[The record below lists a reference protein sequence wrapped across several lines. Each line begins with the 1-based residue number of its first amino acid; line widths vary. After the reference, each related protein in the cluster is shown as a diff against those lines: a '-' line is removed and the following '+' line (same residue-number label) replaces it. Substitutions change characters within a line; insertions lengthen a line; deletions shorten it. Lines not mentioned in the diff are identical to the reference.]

1 MSALK
6 KKVVVGALL
15 ALSASALSVSANAQS
30 VEEFYKSRSL
40 TVIVGYSPGGGYDT
54 HVRGVLRYYNRHL
67 PGKPNIIVQNM
78 TGAGS
83 LVATNHLY
91 NLALKDGSVIGMV
104 RAPVLEP
111 LTGTSSS
118 NFDATKFNWIG
129 SGMTEFTVCA
139 LLGGSPAIKT
149 FADATK
155 TQVTLAGSGPGSD
168 DDMISKMLIKLLG
181 LKAKV
186 VSGYPG
192 GAEMQLAVERGE
204 VDGRCGWSFTSI
216 KLAHPEWVT
225 ERKLRFLA
233 SLSMERWPELPE
245 VPSIMEIAQ
254 TDEQKNI
261 LKVAILSADLGRP
274 FMAPPGV
281 PADRVAALRDAFVK
295 TIQDPDYIAEVTA
308 RKETPTLVD
317 GKRAEAI
324 IKELFAT
331 PPELLKQAK
340 AIVNEK

>member
-6 KKVVVGALL
+6 PTAVAVALL
-15 ALSASALSVSANAQS
+15 ASTLSMSAQAQS
-30 VEEFYKSRSL
+30 VEEFYKSRPL

-54 HVRGVLRYYNRHL
+54 HVRSVMRYYGRHI
-67 PGKPNIIVQNM
+67 PGNPNIVVQNM

-91 NLALKDGSVIGMV
+91 NLAPKDGSVIGMV

-111 LTGTSSS
+111 LTGTSAS

-139 LLGGSPAIKT
+139 LLGAPTVKT

-155 TQVTLAGSGPGSD
+155 TPITLAGSGPGSD

-216 KLAHPEWVT
+216 KLIKPEWIT
-225 ERKLRFLA
+225 EKKLKFLA
-233 SLSMERWPELPE
+233 SLSMERWPELPDT
-245 VPSIMEIAQ
+245 PSIMEIAQ
-254 TDEQKNI
+254 TDEQKSI

-281 PADRVAALRDAFVK
+281 PADRVEALRAAFIK
-295 TIQDPDYIAEVTA
+295 TIQDPEYVAEVTK

-324 IKELFAT
+324 IKELFST
-331 PPELLKQAK
+331 PPDLLKQAK

>member
-6 KKVVVGALL
+6 PTAVAVALL
-15 ALSASALSVSANAQS
+15 ASTLSMSAQAQS
-30 VEEFYKSRSL
+30 VEEFYKSRPL

-54 HVRGVLRYYNRHL
+54 HVRSVMRYYGRHI
-67 PGKPNIIVQNM
+67 PGNPNIVVQNM

-91 NLALKDGSVIGMV
+91 NLAPKDGSVIGMV

-111 LTGTSSS
+111 LTGTSAS

-139 LLGGSPAIKT
+139 LLGAPTVKT

-155 TQVTLAGSGPGSD
+155 TPVTLAGSGPGSD

-216 KLAHPEWVT
+216 KLIKPEWIT
-225 ERKLRFLA
+225 EKKLKFLA
-233 SLSMERWPELPE
+233 SLSMERWPELPDT
-245 VPSIMEIAQ
+245 PSIMEIAQ
-254 TDEQKNI
+254 TDEQKSI

-281 PADRVAALRDAFVK
+281 PADRVEALRAAFIK
-295 TIQDPDYIAEVTA
+295 TIQDPEYVAEVTK

-324 IKELFAT
+324 IKELFST

-340 AIVNEK
+340 AIVNER

>member
-6 KKVVVGALL
+6 HKAIAVALL
-15 ALSASALSVSANAQS
+15 ALSASALSVSATAQS
-30 VEEFYKSRSL
+30 VEEFYKSHPL

-54 HVRGVLRYYNRHL
+54 HVRGVMRYYNRYI

-91 NLALKDGSVIGMV
+91 NLAAKDGSVIGMV

-111 LTGTSSS
+111 LTGTSASS
-118 NFDATKFNWIG
+118 FDATKFNWIG

-139 LLGGSPAIKT
+139 LLGAPTVKT
-149 FADATK
+149 FDDATK
-155 TQVTLAGSGPGSD
+155 TPITLAGSGPGSD
-168 DDMISKMLIKLLG
+168 DDMISKMLIRLLG

-186 VSGYPG
+186 ISGYPG
-192 GAEMQLAVERGE
+192 GNEMQLAVERGE

-216 KLAHPEWVT
+216 KLIRPDWIAEK
-225 ERKLRFLA
+225 KLKFLA
-233 SLSMERWPELPE
+233 SLSMERWPELPDT
-245 VPSIMEIAQ
+245 PSIMEIAQ
-254 TDEQKNI
+254 TDEQKQI

-295 TIQDPDYIAEVTA
+295 TIQDPDYVAEVTQ

-317 GKRAEAI
+317 GPRAEAI
-324 IKELFAT
+324 IKDLFST
-331 PPELLKQAK
+331 PPDVLKKAK

>member
-1 MSALK
+1 MSAFAPK
-6 KKVVVGALL
+6 AVAVALL
-15 ALSASALSVSANAQS
+15 ALSVSALSVSATAQS
-30 VEEFYKSRSL
+30 VEEFYKSRPL
-40 TVIVGYSPGGGYDT
+40 TVLVGYSPGGGYDT
-54 HVRGVLRYYNRHL
+54 HVRGVMRYYSRHL
-67 PGKPNIIVQNM
+67 PGNPTITVQNM

-91 NLALKDGSVIGMV
+91 NLAAKDGSVIGMV

-111 LTGTSSS
+111 LTGTSAS

-139 LLGGSPAIKT
+139 LLGAPTVKT

-155 TQVTLAGSGPGSD
+155 TQITLAGSGPGSD

-192 GAEMQLAVERGE
+192 GNEMQLAVERGE

-216 KLAHPEWVT
+216 KLIKPEWIT
-225 ERKLRFLA
+225 ENKLKFLA
-233 SLSMERWPELPE
+233 SLSMERWPELPDT
-245 VPSIMEIAQ
+245 PSIMEIAQ
-254 TDEQKNI
+254 TEEQKSI

-295 TIQDPDYIAEVTA
+295 TIKDPDYVAEVTK

-317 GKRAEAI
+317 GQRAEAI
-324 IKELFAT
+324 IKDLFST
-331 PPELLKQAK
+331 PPEVLKKAK

>member
-1 MSALK
+1 MRALK
-6 KKVVVGALL
+6 NKAVGVALL
-15 ALSASALSVSANAQS
+15 AMSASALSVPATAQS
-30 VEEFYKSRSL
+30 VEEFYKTRPL

-54 HVRGVLRYYNRHL
+54 HVRGVMRHYSRHL
-67 PGKPNIIVQNM
+67 PGNPTITVQNM

-91 NLALKDGSVIGMV
+91 NLAAKDGSVIGMV

-111 LTGTSSS
+111 LTGTSAS

-139 LLGGSPAIKT
+139 LLGAPTVKT

-155 TQVTLAGSGPGSD
+155 TPITLAGSGPGSD

-192 GAEMQLAVERGE
+192 GNEMQLAVERGE

-216 KLAHPEWVT
+216 KLIKPEWIT
-225 ERKLRFLA
+225 EKKLKFLA
-233 SLSMERWPELPE
+233 SLSMERWPELPD

-254 TDEQKNI
+254 TDEQKSI

-281 PADRVAALRDAFVK
+281 PADRVEALRAAFIK
-295 TIQDPDYIAEVTA
+295 TIQDPEYVAEVTK

-324 IKELFAT
+324 IKDLFST
-331 PPELLKQAK
+331 PPEVLKQAK

>member
-6 KKVVVGALL
+6 HKAVAVALL
-15 ALSASALSVSANAQS
+15 ALSASALSVPATAQS
-30 VEEFYKSRSL
+30 VEEFYKTHPL

-54 HVRGVLRYYNRHL
+54 HVRGVMRYYNRHI
-67 PGKPNIIVQNM
+67 PGKPNIVVQNM

-91 NLALKDGSVIGMV
+91 NLAPKDGSFIGMV

-111 LTGTSSS
+111 LTGTSAS

-139 LLGGSPAIKT
+139 LLGAPTVKT
-149 FADATK
+149 FSDATK
-155 TQVTLAGSGPGSD
+155 TPITLAGSGPGSD

-192 GAEMQLAVERGE
+192 GNEMQLAVERGE

-216 KLAHPEWVT
+216 KLIKPEWIT
-225 ERKLRFLA
+225 EKKLKFLA
-233 SLSMERWPELPE
+233 SLSMERWPELPDT
-245 VPSIMEIAQ
+245 PSIMEIAQ
-254 TDEQKNI
+254 TDEQKSI

-274 FMAPPGV
+274 FMAPPACRRTAWKLCAQ
-281 PADRVAALRDAFVK
+281 PLSRRSRIPSMWRKSPSARRRRRWSTASAPKPSSRNCSRRRLRC
-295 TIQDPDYIAEVTA
+295 
-308 RKETPTLVD
+308 
-317 GKRAEAI
+317 
-324 IKELFAT
+324 
-331 PPELLKQAK
+331 
-340 AIVNEK
+340 

>member
-6 KKVVVGALL
+6 HKAIAGALL
-15 ALSASALSVSANAQS
+15 ALSASALSVPVNAQS
-30 VEEFYKSRSL
+30 VEEFYKSHPL

-54 HVRGVLRYYNRHL
+54 HVRGVMRYFNRYI

-91 NLALKDGSVIGMV
+91 NLAAKDGSVIGMV

-111 LTGTSSS
+111 LTGTSAS

-139 LLGGSPAIKT
+139 LLGAPTVKT
-149 FADATK
+149 FGDATK
-155 TQVTLAGSGPGSD
+155 TQITLAGSGPGSD

-192 GAEMQLAVERGE
+192 GNEMQLAVERGE

-216 KLAHPEWVT
+216 KLIRPDWIAEK
-225 ERKLRFLA
+225 KLKFLA
-233 SLSMERWPELPE
+233 SLSMERWPELPDT
-245 VPSIMEIAQ
+245 PSIMEIAQ
-254 TDEQKNI
+254 TDEQKSI

-281 PADRVAALRDAFVK
+281 PADRVATLRDAFVK
-295 TIQDPDYIAEVTA
+295 TIQDPDYVAEVTQ

-324 IKELFAT
+324 IKELFST
-331 PPELLKQAK
+331 PPEVLKQAK

>member
-6 KKVVVGALL
+6 HKAIAVALL
-15 ALSASALSVSANAQS
+15 VLSASALNAPAQAQS
-30 VEEFYKSRSL
+30 VAEFYKTRPL

-54 HVRGVLRYYNRHL
+54 HVRSVMRYYNRHL
-67 PGKPNIIVQNM
+67 PGTPNIIVQNM

-91 NLALKDGSVIGMV
+91 NIAPKDGSFIGMV

-111 LTGTSSS
+111 LTGTSAS

-139 LLGGSPAIKT
+139 LLGNPQIKT
-149 FADATK
+149 FSDATK
-155 TQVTLAGSGPGSD
+155 VPFTLAGSGPGSD
-168 DDMISKMLIKLLG
+168 DDMISKMLIKLLS

-186 VSGYPG
+186 VTGYPG
-192 GAEMQLAVERGE
+192 GAEMLMAVERGE

-216 KLAHPEWVT
+216 KTLRPDWIT
-225 ERKLRFLA
+225 ENKLKFIV
-233 SLSMERWPELPE
+233 SLSMERWPELPDT
-245 VPSIMEIAQ
+245 PSIMELA
-254 TDEQKNI
+254 TTEQQKQI

-281 PADRVAALRDAFVK
+281 PADRVAALRQAFIK
-295 TIQDPDYIAEVTA
+295 TIQDPDYVKEVA
-308 RKETPTLVD
+308 NRKETPTLVD
-317 GKRAEAI
+317 GLRAEAI
-324 IKELFAT
+324 IKDLFST
-331 PPELLKQAK
+331 PPEVLKEAR

>member
-1 MSALK
+1 MRALK
-6 KKVVVGALL
+6 PTAVAVALL
-15 ALSASALSVSANAQS
+15 ASTLSMSAQAQS
-30 VEEFYKSRSL
+30 VEEFYKSRPL

-54 HVRGVLRYYNRHL
+54 HVRSVMRYYGRHI
-67 PGKPNIIVQNM
+67 PGNPNIVVQNM

-91 NLALKDGSVIGMV
+91 NLAPKDGSVIGMV

-111 LTGTSSS
+111 LTGTSAS

-139 LLGGSPAIKT
+139 LLGAPTVKT

-155 TQVTLAGSGPGSD
+155 TPVTLAGSGPGSD

-216 KLAHPEWVT
+216 KLIKPEWIT
-225 ERKLRFLA
+225 EKKLKFLA
-233 SLSMERWPELPE
+233 SLSMERWPELPDT
-245 VPSIMEIAQ
+245 PSIMEIAQ
-254 TDEQKNI
+254 TDEQKSI

-281 PADRVAALRDAFVK
+281 PADRVEALRAAFIK
-295 TIQDPDYIAEVTA
+295 TIQDPEYVAEVTK

-324 IKELFAT
+324 IKELFST

-340 AIVNEK
+340 AIVNER

>member
-6 KKVVVGALL
+6 PTAVAVALL
-15 ALSASALSVSANAQS
+15 ASTLSMSAQAQS
-30 VEEFYKSRSL
+30 VEEFYKSRPL

-54 HVRGVLRYYNRHL
+54 HVRSVMRYYGRHI
-67 PGKPNIIVQNM
+67 PGNPNIVVQNM

-91 NLALKDGSVIGMV
+91 NLAPKDGSVIGMV

-111 LTGTSSS
+111 LTGTSAS

-139 LLGGSPAIKT
+139 LLGAPTVKT

-155 TQVTLAGSGPGSD
+155 TPVTLAGSGPGSD

-216 KLAHPEWVT
+216 KLIKPEWIT
-225 ERKLRFLA
+225 EKKLKFLA
-233 SLSMERWPELPE
+233 SLSMERWPELPDT
-245 VPSIMEIAQ
+245 PSIMEIAQ
-254 TDEQKNI
+254 TDEQKSI

-281 PADRVAALRDAFVK
+281 PADRVEALRAAFIK
-295 TIQDPDYIAEVTA
+295 TIQDPEYVAEVTK

-324 IKELFAT
+324 IKELFST
-331 PPELLKQAK
+331 PPDLLKQAK

>member
-6 KKVVVGALL
+6 TKAVAVALL
-15 ALSASALSVSANAQS
+15 AMSASALSVPATAQS
-30 VEEFYKSRSL
+30 VEEFYKTRPL

-54 HVRGVLRYYNRHL
+54 HVRSVMRYYGRHI
-67 PGKPNIIVQNM
+67 PGNPNIVVQNM

-91 NLALKDGSVIGMV
+91 NLAPKDGSVIGMV

-111 LTGTSSS
+111 LTGTSAS

-139 LLGGSPAIKT
+139 LLGAPTVKT

-155 TQVTLAGSGPGSD
+155 TPITLAGSGPGSD

-216 KLAHPEWVT
+216 KLIKPEWIT
-225 ERKLRFLA
+225 ENKLKFLA
-233 SLSMERWPELPE
+233 SLSMERWPELPD

-281 PADRVAALRDAFVK
+281 PADRVEALRAAFIK
-295 TIQDPDYIAEVTA
+295 TIQDPEYVAEVTK
-308 RKETPTLVD
+308 RKDTPTLVD

-324 IKELFAT
+324 IKELFST
-331 PPELLKQAK
+331 PPEVLKQAK

>member
-6 KKVVVGALL
+6 PTAVAVALL
-15 ALSASALSVSANAQS
+15 ASTLSMSAQAQS
-30 VEEFYKSRSL
+30 VEEFYKSRPL

-54 HVRGVLRYYNRHL
+54 HVRSVMRYYGRHI
-67 PGKPNIIVQNM
+67 PGNPNIVVQNM

-91 NLALKDGSVIGMV
+91 NLAPKDGSVIGMV

-111 LTGTSSS
+111 LTGTSAS

-139 LLGGSPAIKT
+139 LLGAPTVKT

-155 TQVTLAGSGPGSD
+155 TPITLAGSGPGSD

-216 KLAHPEWVT
+216 KLIKPEWIT
-225 ERKLRFLA
+225 EKKLKFLA
-233 SLSMERWPELPE
+233 SLSMERWPELPDT
-245 VPSIMEIAQ
+245 PSIMEIAQ
-254 TDEQKNI
+254 TDEQKSI

-281 PADRVAALRDAFVK
+281 PADRVEALRAAFIK
-295 TIQDPDYIAEVTA
+295 TIQDPEYVAEVTK

-324 IKELFAT
+324 IKELFST

>member
-1 MSALK
+1 MSAQ
-6 KKVVVGALL
+6 
-15 ALSASALSVSANAQS
+15 AQS
-30 VEEFYKSRSL
+30 VEEFYKSRPL

-54 HVRGVLRYYNRHL
+54 HVRSVMRYYGRHI
-67 PGKPNIIVQNM
+67 PGNPNIVVQNM

-91 NLALKDGSVIGMV
+91 NLAPKDGSVIGMV

-111 LTGTSSS
+111 LTGTSAS

-139 LLGGSPAIKT
+139 LLGAPTVKT

-155 TQVTLAGSGPGSD
+155 TPITLAGSGPGSD

-216 KLAHPEWVT
+216 KLIKPEWIT
-225 ERKLRFLA
+225 EKKLKFLA
-233 SLSMERWPELPE
+233 SLSMERWPELPDT
-245 VPSIMEIAQ
+245 PSIMEIAQ
-254 TDEQKNI
+254 TDEQKSI

-281 PADRVAALRDAFVK
+281 PADRVEALRAAFIK
-295 TIQDPDYIAEVTA
+295 TIQDPEYVAEVTK

-324 IKELFAT
+324 IKELFST
-331 PPELLKQAK
+331 PPDLLKQAK

>member
-6 KKVVVGALL
+6 PTAVAVALL
-15 ALSASALSVSANAQS
+15 ASTLSMSAQAQS
-30 VEEFYKSRSL
+30 VEEFYKSRPL

-54 HVRGVLRYYNRHL
+54 HVRGVMRYFGRHI
-67 PGKPNIIVQNM
+67 PGNPNIVVQNM

-91 NLALKDGSVIGMV
+91 NLAPKDGSVIGMV

-111 LTGTSSS
+111 LTGTSAS

-139 LLGGSPAIKT
+139 LLGAPTVKT

-155 TQVTLAGSGPGSD
+155 TPITLAGSGPGSD

-192 GAEMQLAVERGE
+192 GNEMQLAVERGE

-216 KLAHPEWVT
+216 KLIKPEWIT
-225 ERKLRFLA
+225 EKKLKFLA
-233 SLSMERWPELPE
+233 SLSMERWPELPD

-254 TDEQKNI
+254 TDEQKSI

-281 PADRVAALRDAFVK
+281 PADRVEALRAAFIK
-295 TIQDPDYIAEVTA
+295 TIQDPEYLAEVA
-308 RKETPTLVD
+308 KRKETPTLVD

-324 IKELFAT
+324 IKELFST
-331 PPELLKQAK
+331 PPDLLKQAK
-340 AIVNEK
+340 AIVNER

>member
-1 MSALK
+1 LK
-6 KKVVVGALL
+6 KKAVAVALL
-15 ALSASALSVSANAQS
+15 ALSASALSVPATAQS
-30 VEEFYKSRSL
+30 VEEFYKSHPL
-40 TVIVGYSPGGGYDT
+40 TIIVGYSPGGGYDT
-54 HVRGVLRYYNRHL
+54 HVRGVVRYFNRHI
-67 PGKPNIIVQNM
+67 PGKPNIVVQNM

-91 NLALKDGSVIGMV
+91 NLAAKDGSVIGMV

-111 LTGTSSS
+111 LTGTSAS

-139 LLGGSPAIKT
+139 LLGAPTVKT

-155 TQVTLAGSGPGSD
+155 TQITLAGSGPGSD

-192 GAEMQLAVERGE
+192 GNEMQLAVERGE

-216 KLAHPEWVT
+216 KLIRPDWIAEK
-225 ERKLRFLA
+225 KLRFIA
-233 SLSMERWPELPE
+233 SLSMERWPELPDT
-245 VPSIMEIAQ
+245 PSIMEIAQ
-254 TDEQKNI
+254 TDEQKQI

-281 PADRVAALRDAFVK
+281 PADRVAALRKAFVE
-295 TIQDPDYIAEVTA
+295 TIQDPDYVTEVTA

-317 GKRAEAI
+317 GERASAI
-324 IKELFAT
+324 IKELFST
-331 PPELLKQAK
+331 PPDVLKQAK
-340 AIVNEK
+340 AIVNER

>member
-1 MSALK
+1 MRAFAPK
-6 KKVVVGALL
+6 AVAVALL
-15 ALSASALSVSANAQS
+15 ALSASAVSVSSNAQS
-30 VEEFYKSRSL
+30 VEDFYKSHPL

-54 HVRGVLRYYNRHL
+54 HVRGVMRYYNRHL
-67 PGKPNIIVQNM
+67 PGKPNVVIQNM

-91 NLALKDGSVIGMV
+91 NLAAKDGSVIGMV

-111 LTGTSSS
+111 LTGTSAS

-139 LLGGSPAIKT
+139 LLGGDPNIKT
-149 FADATK
+149 FQDATK
-155 TQVTLAGSGPGSD
+155 IPVTLAGSGPGSD

-192 GAEMQLAVERGE
+192 GNEMQLAVERKE

-216 KLAHPEWVT
+216 KLIRPDWIAEK
-225 ERKLRFLA
+225 KLRFLA
-233 SLSMERWPELPE
+233 SLSMERWPELPDT
-245 VPSIMEIAQ
+245 PSIMEIAQ
-254 TDEQKNI
+254 TDEQKSI

-281 PADRVAALRDAFVK
+281 PADRVAALREAFVK
-295 TIQDPDYIAEVTA
+295 TIKDPDYLAEVA
-308 RKETPTLVD
+308 QRKETPTLVD
-317 GKRAEAI
+317 GARAEAI
-324 IKELFAT
+324 IKDLFST
-331 PPELLKQAK
+331 PPDVLKQAK

>member
-1 MSALK
+1 MRALK
-6 KKVVVGALL
+6 PTAVAVALL
-15 ALSASALSVSANAQS
+15 ASTLSMSAQAQS
-30 VEEFYKSRSL
+30 VEEFYKSRPL

-54 HVRGVLRYYNRHL
+54 HVRSVMRYYGRHI
-67 PGKPNIIVQNM
+67 PGNPNIVVQNM

-91 NLALKDGSVIGMV
+91 NLAPKDGSVIGMV

-111 LTGTSSS
+111 LTGTSAS

-139 LLGGSPAIKT
+139 LLGAPTVKT

-155 TQVTLAGSGPGSD
+155 TPVTLAGSGPGSD

-216 KLAHPEWVT
+216 KLIKPEWIT
-225 ERKLRFLA
+225 EKKLKFLA
-233 SLSMERWPELPE
+233 SLSMERWPELPDT
-245 VPSIMEIAQ
+245 PSIMEIAQ
-254 TDEQKNI
+254 TDEQKSI

-281 PADRVAALRDAFVK
+281 PADRVEALRAAFIK
-295 TIQDPDYIAEVTA
+295 TIQDPEYVAEVTK

-324 IKELFAT
+324 IKELFST

>member
-6 KKVVVGALL
+6 KKAVAVALL

-30 VEEFYKSRSL
+30 VEEFYKSHPL

-54 HVRGVLRYYNRHL
+54 HVRGVMRYFNRYI
-67 PGKPNIIVQNM
+67 PGKPNVIVQNM

-91 NLALKDGSVIGMV
+91 NLAAKDGSVIGMV

-111 LTGTSSS
+111 LTGTSASA
-118 NFDATKFNWIG
+118 FDATKFNWIG

-139 LLGGSPAIKT
+139 LLGAPTVKT
-149 FADATK
+149 FEDATK
-155 TQVTLAGSGPGSD
+155 TQITLAGSGPGSD

-186 VSGYPG
+186 ISGYPG
-192 GAEMQLAVERGE
+192 GNEMQLAVERGE

-216 KLAHPEWVT
+216 KLIRPDWIAEK
-225 ERKLRFLA
+225 KLKFLA
-233 SLSMERWPELPE
+233 SLSMERWPELPDT
-245 VPSIMEIAQ
+245 PSIMEIAQ
-254 TDEQKNI
+254 TDEQKQI

-281 PADRVAALRDAFVK
+281 PADRVAALREAFVK
-295 TIQDPDYIAEVTA
+295 TIQDPDYVAEVTV

-317 GKRAEAI
+317 GPRAEAI
-324 IKELFAT
+324 IKDLFST
-331 PPELLKQAK
+331 PPDVLKKAK